1 MLELNAKT
9 TALVVIDLQEGILPF
24 AGGPHTADE
33 VVNRAGKL
41 AAKFRASGQPVFL
54 VRVGWSADYAEAL
67 KQPVDAPSPAKVLP
81 ENWWQHP
88 AALGAT
94 DSDIEIIKRQWGAFY
109 GTDLELQLR
118 RRGIDTI
125 VLCGISTNIGVES
138 TARNAWEL
146 GFNLVIAE
154 DACSAASAEQ
164 HNNSINHIYP
174 RIARVRILNGCG
186 WGSPA
191 LKSMPA
197 TLTAWRATP
206 RFTPCRNPRLSCA
219 GVSSPQMTSASV
231 LSFRRPFRIR
241 QHYGIAM
248 I

>member
-1 MLELNAKT
+1 
-9 TALVVIDLQEGILPF
+9 ALVVIDLLEGILPF

-118 RRGIDTI
+118 RRGI
-125 VLCGISTNIGVES
+125 
-138 TARNAWEL
+138 
-146 GFNLVIAE
+146 
-154 DACSAASAEQ
+154 
-164 HNNSINHIYP
+164 
-174 RIARVRILNGCG
+174 
-186 WGSPA
+186 
-191 LKSMPA
+191 
-197 TLTAWRATP
+197 
-206 RFTPCRNPRLSCA
+206 
-219 GVSSPQMTSASV
+219 
-231 LSFRRPFRIR
+231 
-241 QHYGIAM
+241 
-248 I
+248 